1 MSYSRLLTHVKHLSG
16 LPIQGSAISC
26 AADAVGTQLKEA
38 KTKEAAQE
46 RVPFRVEREQK
57 AASSAAGPR
66 DDARVVELNFERRL
80 PAKLSNDPFKHQRQL
95 HSLFVDAHNNKA
107 TSKPLEEEQQQLK
120 LEDQTRAADGSR
132 RAYRRPATAGAALVA
147 AHQQQKRIAGH
158 NKNFLNWEV

>member
-1 MSYSRLLTHVKHLSG
+1 M
-16 LPIQGSAISC
+16 ISC

-38 KTKEAAQE
+38 KAKEAAQE

-95 HSLFVDAHNNKA
+95 HSLFVDAHNNKV
-107 TSKPLEEEQQQLK
+107 TSKPLNISRDQLEEEQQQLK

-132 RAYRRPATAGAALVA
+132 SAYRRPATAGAALVA

-158 NKNFLNWEV
+158 NKNFLNWET